1 MSSPSSLPA
10 IHHHAFD
17 VAICG
22 AGGAGLMAALSAS
35 DKGLRVAC
43 ITKVPPTRSHTVAA
57 QGGINA
63 ALGNVVPD
71 DWRWHMYDT
80 VRGGDWLG
88 DQDAIAFMCEQ
99 APKVIAKLEHWGLPF
114 SRDALGNIYQR
125 AYGGQATDFGRGG
138 LAYRACASADRTG
151 HALLHTLHQQCLKRG
166 VRFFTEFLS
175 LDLIMRPD
183 GSCGGMLAIEI
194 ETGELH
200 AFAAHA
206 TVLATGGYGQ
216 VYNFTTASS
225 ICTGDGGGMALRAGL
240 PLQDMEFIQF
250 HPTGIYGSGILITEG
265 ARGEGGI
272 LLNAEGERF
281 MQRYAPKTGELASRD
296 VICRA
301 ILAEIREKRGCG
313 PQRDHVLLQ
322 LSHLGEK
329 VLQERLPAITGLAKT
344 FASVD
349 AAKAP
354 IPVVPT
360 VHYTMGGIPTN
371 LHTEVL
377 RPTKRDPHAI
387 VPGLFAAG
395 EAACA
400 SVHGANRLGCN
411 SLLDLVVFG
420 EESGRRI
427 AELLGRRPS
436 TPDIHSKL
444 LEPALTHFSLLWSA
458 DGTERAPAIRHD
470 LQACLQIHAGVYR
483 DGDDLATGVKKLE
496 TLAERIAYAGL
507 PDRSRLWNS
516 SFVELAETENLLQ
529 QAFTVMHAA
538 LARTESRGA
547 HARIDHP
554 DRDDRRWLAHS
565 LTTLDE
571 YGRVTF
577 STRPV
582 TQSAGTLAFPPEERV
597 Y

>member
-1 MSSPSSLPA
+1 MSSPASLPQ
-10 IHHHAFD
+10 IHRHSFD

-88 DQDAIAFMCEQ
+88 DQDAIAFMCES
-99 APKVIAKLEHWGLPF
+99 APKAIARLEHWGLPF

-138 LAYRACASADRTG
+138 QAYRACASADRTG

-166 VRFFTEFLS
+166 VRFFTEFLC

-183 GSCGGMLAIEI
+183 GSCGGVLALEV

-216 VYNFTTASS
+216 IYHFTTASS

-272 LLNAEGERF
+272 LLNSEGERF
-281 MQRYAPKTGELASRD
+281 MQRYAPKTAELASRD

-301 ILAEIREKRGCG
+301 ILTEIREKRGCG
-313 PQRDHVLLQ
+313 PQKDHVLLQ

-329 VLQERLPAITGLAKT
+329 TLHERLPAITGLAKT
-344 FASVD
+344 FADVD

-371 LHTEVL
+371 RHTEVL
-377 RPTKRDPHAI
+377 RPTKREPHAT

-420 EESGRRI
+420 DEAGRRI
-427 AELLGRRPS
+427 AELLGKRPAL
-436 TPDIHSKL
+436 PDLPAKL

-458 DGTERAPAIRHD
+458 DGTEHAHSLRAD
-470 LQACLQIHAGVYR
+470 LQACLQNHAGVYR
-483 DGDDLATGVKKLE
+483 EGADLETGVRKLE
-496 TLAERIAYAGL
+496 SIAERLAYAGL
-507 PDRSRLWNS
+507 ADRSRLWNS
-516 SFVELAETENLLQ
+516 GFVELVETENLLQ
-529 QAFTVMHAA
+529 QALTVMHAA

-547 HARIDHP
+547 HFRHDHP

-565 LTTLDE
+565 LTTMDE

-577 STRPV
+577 TTRPV
-582 TQSAGTLAFPPEERV
+582 TLAAGELAFPPEERV